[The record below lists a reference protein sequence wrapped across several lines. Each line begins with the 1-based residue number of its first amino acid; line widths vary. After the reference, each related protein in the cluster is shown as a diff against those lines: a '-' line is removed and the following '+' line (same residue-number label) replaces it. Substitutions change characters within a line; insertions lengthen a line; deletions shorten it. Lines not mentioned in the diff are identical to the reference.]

1 MFFSTRSDK
10 PDGER
15 VKAMFNAQE
24 NEEFNNWKMK
34 VLIIGAVVGAI
45 AGAGAAFLYTQRAE
59 DPYHKPKFSSGDGVR
74 LGLLLL
80 GLVRQ
85 VSVLGDEE
93 G

>member
-15 VKAMFNAQE
+15 VNVMFNAQE
-24 NEEFNNWKMK
+24 NEEFKNWKMK

-45 AGAGAAFLYTQRAE
+45 AGAGAAFLYTQRVE